1 MILSSDYFGD
11 MFGTAEMRAVFSDQ
25 GRFESWLATEA
36 ALAKVQGTLGLIPNA
51 AAERIQA
58 VARVE
63 NINVDAMREEYYRV
77 GFPILPLVH
86 QLAEACDEDSARWV
100 HWGATTQDIIDTGLV
115 LQMRQG
121 FDLLENDLWA
131 AMDALADL
139 VRAHR
144 YTVMPG
150 RTFQQQAAPI
160 TFGFKAAIWLDELQR
175 HSQRLAEVRQR
186 ALVCSY
192 GGAVGNLST
201 LGENGSKVAV
211 ALARE
216 LSLVEPPIT
225 WHTARDGWTEAVFW
239 LALVGATL
247 GKIGTEIATLM
258 RTEVAEV
265 REPYQLG
272 RGSSSTMPQKRNP
285 IACPILISAATR
297 LRDSVPSQ
305 LSAMIQEHE
314 RSVAGQPTEWL
325 VIPEAFV
332 LASGALRQAQE
343 LLSRLEVDADR
354 MRANLDLGNG
364 LLMAES
370 VMMGIASKIGRGRA
384 HKLVSQAANRAIEQ
398 ETTLRDQ
405 LIRDMDL
412 MQWLSE
418 PELDQLLEPGNYL
431 GSTQT
436 MIEAVLSNYQKM
448 REIV

>member
-1 MILSSDYFGD
+1 MILTSDYFQD
-11 MFGTAEMRAVFSDQ
+11 IFGTHEMRALFSDQ
-25 GRFESWLATEA
+25 CRFQSWLETEA
-36 ALAKVQGTLGLIPNA
+36 ALAKVQAMLGLIPGA
-51 AAERIQA
+51 AAERIQEA
-58 VARVE
+58 ARID
-63 NINVDAMREEYYRV
+63 NIDVVAMRAEYLRV

-86 QLAEACDEDSARWV
+86 QLEAACDEESARWV

-121 FDLLENDLWA
+121 FDLLEADLLA
-131 AMDALADL
+131 AMDALASL

-144 YTVMPG
+144 DTVMPG

-175 HSQRLAEVRQR
+175 HHQRLTEVRRR

-201 LGENGSKVAV
+201 LGADGAKVVA
-211 ALARE
+211 ALAKE
-216 LSLVEPPIT
+216 LGLVEPPIT
-225 WHTARDGWTEAVFW
+225 WHTARDGWAEAVFW

-247 GKIGTEIATLM
+247 GKIGTEVATLM
-258 RTEVAEV
+258 RSEVAEV
-265 REPYQLG
+265 SEPYQPG
-272 RGSSSTMPQKRNP
+272 RGASSTMPQKRNP
-285 IACPILISAATR
+285 ITCPILIAAATR
-297 LRDSVPSQ
+297 LRDAVPSQ
-305 LSAMIQEHE
+305 LTAMIQEHE

-332 LASGALRQAQE
+332 LASGALRQARE
-343 LLSRLEVDADR
+343 LLSGLEIDAAR

-370 VMMGIASKIGRGRA
+370 VMMGLAPKMGRGRA
-384 HKLVSQAANRAIEQ
+384 HNLVSAAANRAIEQ
-398 ETTLRDQ
+398 GTPLRDQ
-405 LIRDMDL
+405 LITDADV

-418 PELDQLLEPGNYL
+418 AELDQLLEPANYL

-436 MIEAVLSNYQKM
+436 MIAAVLANHQTL
-448 REIV
+448 RDQT